1 MRHRSPIAVLLLP
14 IVTLGIYYLVWY
26 VTTKNEMN
34 AKGANIPTAWLMI
47 IPIAGWFWMWE
58 FSKGVEVVT
67 NKGMGTGVAFVLLL
81 LLGTIGGA
89 IVQSNLNKVAAQ

>member
-1 MRHRSPIAVLLLP
+1 MKHRSPIAVLLLP

-34 AKGANIPTAWLMI
+34 AKGANIPSAWLII
-47 IPIAGWFWMWE
+47 IPIVGWFWMWE

-67 NKGMGTGVAFVLLL
+67 NKGMGTGSAFALLFF
-81 LLGTIGGA
+81 LGTIGGA
-89 IVQSNLNKVAAQ
+89 IVQSKLNKVAAQ

>member
-1 MRHRSPIAVLLLP
+1 MTRRSPISIVLLT

-26 VTTKNEMN
+26 VSTKNEMN
-34 AKGANIPTAWLMI
+34 AKGANIPTAWLLI
-47 IPIAGWFWMWE
+47 IPIANFFWIWE

-67 NKGMGTGVAFVLLL
+67 NKAMGAGTAFVLLL

-89 IVQSNLNKVAAQ
+89 IVQSNLNKVAT

>member
-14 IVTLGIYYLVWY
+14 IITLGIYYLVWY

-34 AKGANIPTAWLMI
+34 AKGADIPTAWLMI
-47 IPIAGWFWMWE
+47 IPIAGWFWIWH

-67 NKGMGTGVAFVLLL
+67 NKGMGAGTAFLLL
-81 LLGTIGGA
+81 IFLGTIGGA
-89 IVQSNLNKVAAQ
+89 IVQSNLNKVAA